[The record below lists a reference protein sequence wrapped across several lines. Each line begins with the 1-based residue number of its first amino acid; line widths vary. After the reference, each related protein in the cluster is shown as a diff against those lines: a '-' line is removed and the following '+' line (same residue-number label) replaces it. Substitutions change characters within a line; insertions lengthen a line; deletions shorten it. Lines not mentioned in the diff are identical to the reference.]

1 MTNMEDTLFTHINS
15 TELRELYRELVKR
28 LNVEKHQILSKVKE
42 IKMEILLKSLD
53 SKIQLIDHDS
63 AMDSIAEL
71 NRQVQEK
78 MTAVEIIDGRLN
90 EINTNVN
97 F

>member
-1 MTNMEDTLFTHINS
+1 MSNMEDSTFVHINS
-15 TELRELYRELVKR
+15 AELRELYRELVKR

-53 SKIQLIDHDS
+53 SKIQLIDQQT
-63 AMDSIAEL
+63 AIDSINEL

-78 MTAVEIIDGRLN
+78 ISAVEIIDGRLS
-90 EINTNVN
+90 EINSNIN